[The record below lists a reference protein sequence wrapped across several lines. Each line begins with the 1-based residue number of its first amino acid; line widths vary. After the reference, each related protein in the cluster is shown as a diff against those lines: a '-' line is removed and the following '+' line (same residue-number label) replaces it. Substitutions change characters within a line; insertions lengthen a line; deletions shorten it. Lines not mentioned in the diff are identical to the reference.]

1 MLVLASTALTV
12 IFIVVGVAVVV
23 GLLLLLGPL
32 RSGENIKND
41 VGADMGPLR
50 TTHPLSEPTQDDVR
64 REEGITPEFDEEK
77 LDERNE

>member
-1 MLVLASTALTV
+1 
-12 IFIVVGVAVVV
+12 
-23 GLLLLLGPL
+23 LGPL